1 MYGQGYDG
9 ASNMSGKFKG
19 VQTIIRN
26 KYPRALYVHCAAHT
40 LNLAV
45 SSSCEQ
51 QSIRNCL
58 GVIEKMHCFFN
69 TPKRHS
75 ILLEAIANSDLNPSS
90 KSLKRLCATRWV
102 ERYTAVNDFV
112 ELFPCVVEALDKI
125 STTFNDKSS
134 TDASMLVKSMDS
146 EFLIALQ
153 IVKVIKHYIWVLMI
167 LFVFSWL

>member
-45 SSSCEQ
+45 FSSCEQ